1 MRDDETGSTPVISR
15 RETVTALPGARRA
28 EPPAAACLLLPSA
41 GQTHHLPLEL
51 VRRDI
56 AGDHPGI
63 PLMLRVRVLSAGTG
77 QPVTGAVLDIRHT
90 DALGRAGEDTQVR
103 GAQLTDGQGY
113 AEFRTVHPG
122 WLPGRAVHLL
132 AEVHVGGYLA
142 GGRSVAHTGR
152 LYFPE
157 QLTAQI
163 AELAPYRAIRA
174 PRTTCDDDP
183 GRTAG
188 GMLHVVPRDRFE
200 LSSGLLATITVA
212 VS

>member
-28 EPPAAACLLLPSA
+28 EPPAPACLLLPTA

-63 PLMLRVRVLSAGTG
+63 PLMLRVRVLTAGTG
-77 QPVTGAVLDIRHT
+77 RPVAGAVLDIRHC
-90 DALGRAGEDTQVR
+90 DALGRTGEETRVR
-103 GAQLTDGQGY
+103 GAQMTDAQGY

-122 WLPGRAVHLL
+122 WQAGQAVHII
-132 AEVHVGGYLA
+132 AAVHVGGYLA

-157 QLTAQI
+157 QLTAQV
-163 AELAPYRAIRA
+163 AQLPPYRAIRA
-174 PRTTCDDDP
+174 PRTPCDDDP
-183 GRTAG
+183 ARTAG